1 MKKQQ
6 IPLKNSL
13 LLLLTAT
20 IWGVAFVAQ
29 SVGMDYVGG
38 FTFNMARSLIGS
50 AVLLP
55 VIWFMGRNSSKKAEE
70 AQGSGSRK
78 DLLWG
83 GLACGILMCLA
94 SNFQQFGIKYTTVGK
109 AGFITACYIVLVPIL
124 GLFLKKKCSPFIW
137 LAVAM
142 SVAGLYLLCITDGF
156 SIGKGD
162 ILVLICAACAVILC
176 PKTEEAVGVFQG
188 FSKETSGSEVKKWIP
203 FIGGLFLLFFFS
215 QILTSI
221 FNVLVPIYAKQMGRL
236 ELASV
241 FLMVVTAAM
250 LVIRIGIPA
259 LLRKMG
265 FRRFV
270 MTGCIL
276 YVAGILCCLAAESVC
291 TGIMMISGGIL
302 GGVASGIF
310 MSVFHIKMLSVVPE
324 ELYGKVNIIFLLA
337 IDFSLIV
344 SGTFWS
350 LLVNRFGL
358 HEAFCLAAVMG
369 LLPGLCCIVKPKSL
383 CRSAE

>member
-1 MKKQQ
+1 MKRQQ

-29 SVGMDYVGG
+29 SVGMDFVGG

-70 AQGSGSRK
+70 AQGSSSRK

-162 ILVLICAACAVILC
+162 ILVLICAVL
-176 PKTEEAVGVFQG
+176 
-188 FSKETSGSEVKKWIP
+188 FSFHI
-203 FIGGLFLLFFFS
+203 
-215 QILTSI
+215 
-221 FNVLVPIYAKQMGRL
+221 
-236 ELASV
+236 
-241 FLMVVTAAM
+241 
-250 LVIRIGIPA
+250 LVIDYYSPKVDGVKLSCIQFLVCGILSGIPA
-259 LLRKMG
+259 LIFEKPEMCAVL
-265 FRRFV
+265 
-270 MTGCIL
+270 TAWQPIL
-276 YVAGILCCLAAESVC
+276 YAGVMSCGVAYTLQIIGQKNMNPTVASLILSLESCISVLAGWV
-291 TGIMMISGGIL
+291 IL
-302 GGVASGIF
+302 GQKLSGRELF
-310 MSVFHIKMLSVVPE
+310 GCALVFAAV
-324 ELYGKVNIIFLLA
+324 
-337 IDFSLIV
+337 
-344 SGTFWS
+344 
-350 LLVNRFGL
+350 LLVQIPTEKLF
-358 HEAFCLAAVMG
+358 HTT
-369 LLPGLCCIVKPKSL
+369 K
-383 CRSAE
+383 